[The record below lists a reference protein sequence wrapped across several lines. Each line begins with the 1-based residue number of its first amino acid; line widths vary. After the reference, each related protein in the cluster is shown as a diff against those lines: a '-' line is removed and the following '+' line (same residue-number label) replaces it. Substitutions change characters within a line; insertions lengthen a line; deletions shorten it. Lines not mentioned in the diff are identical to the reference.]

1 MTGHPVRI
9 VHIVPTVTEQPI
21 RNNRSA
27 LYQPRKAKQ
36 MSLLHPSRTIAPTSL
51 APSNR
56 AEPNLAQR
64 NRRRLG
70 TQTVHVN
77 RAVDPGRLLRATLT
91 SMLRIVSG
99 PRFQWKASSAKGAV
113 HGDTP
118 LAPDNPGSRNEGQ
131 GSGLRGKASVAAN
144 VSTLSGNGLPGYV
157 DGTGGRDGTTQFNGP
172 YGVCV
177 DRAGNVY
184 VADACNHR
192 IRKISASGDTT
203 TLAGN
208 GHAGYVDGTG
218 GASGT
223 TQFNYP
229 YSVAID
235 GDGNLYAADASNHRI
250 RKISAS
256 GDTTTLAG
264 NGTPGFY
271 DGTGG
276 AAGSTQFESPFDV
289 AVDRE
294 GCVYV
299 AETYANR
306 IRKISPDGT
315 TTTLAGNGTP
325 GFADGTGGATG
336 TTQFNSPYAVDVSAD
351 GIVYVADNLNNRI
364 RAIATDGTTTT
375 LCGNGT
381 SGFTD
386 GTGQAWGTT
395 QFRRPTGICVGA
407 NGTIYVADSLN
418 DRIRAI
424 LADGTTTTLAGNR
437 NRGHVDGT
445 AGPKGT
451 AQFSFP
457 FRLAAHPNP
466 DSPDTIYV
474 ADSDNNTIRKIH

>member
-1 MTGHPVRI
+1 
-9 VHIVPTVTEQPI
+9 
-21 RNNRSA
+21 
-27 LYQPRKAKQ
+27 
-36 MSLLHPSRTIAPTSL
+36 MSPLHPSQTIPATSL
-51 APSNR
+51 TQTNFTQQNR
-56 AEPNLAQR
+56 QR
-64 NRRRLG
+64 HDA
-70 TQTVHVN
+70 QTVHSR
-77 RAVDPGRLLRATLT
+77 RAVDPGWVLRANLT
-91 SMLRIVSG
+91 NMLRIVSG
-99 PRFQWKASSAKGAV
+99 PRFCWKASSVKEAI

-118 LAPDNPGSRNEGQ
+118 IAPDNPGSRNKGQ
-131 GSGLRGKASVAAN
+131 GSGLRGKTSVVTT
-144 VSTLSGNGLPGYV
+144 VSTLSGNGAPGYV
-157 DGTGGRDGTTQFNGP
+157 DGTGGREGTTQFNGP

-192 IRKISASGDTT
+192 IRKVSASGDTT

-208 GHAGYVDGTG
+208 GRAGYVDGTG

-235 GDGNLYAADASNHRI
+235 SAGNLYVADASNHRI

-276 AAGSTQFESPFDV
+276 ATGSTRFESPFDV
-289 AVDRE
+289 AVDRV
-294 GCVYV
+294 GYVYV

-306 IRKISPDGT
+306 IRKISPDGS
-315 TTTLAGNGTP
+315 TTTLAGNGTA

-336 TTQFNSPYAVDVSAD
+336 TAQFNSPYAVDVSAD
-351 GIVYVADNLNNRI
+351 GVVYVADNLNNRI
-364 RAIATDGTTTT
+364 RSIAPDGTTST
-375 LCGNGT
+375 LAGNGT
-381 SGFTD
+381 AGFTD

-395 QFRRPTGICVGA
+395 QFRRPTGICVGTT
-407 NGTIYVADSLN
+407 GTIYVADSLN

-437 NRGHVDGT
+437 TRGHVDGT
-445 AGPKGT
+445 TGSQST

-466 DSPDTIYV
+466 VSLETIYV